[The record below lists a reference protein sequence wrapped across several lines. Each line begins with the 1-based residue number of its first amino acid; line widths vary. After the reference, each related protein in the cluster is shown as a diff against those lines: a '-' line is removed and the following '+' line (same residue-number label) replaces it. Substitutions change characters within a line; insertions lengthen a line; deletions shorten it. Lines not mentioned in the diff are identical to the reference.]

1 MLIEYMKF
9 EFIVKFYLIVVRI
22 IITFLTNYEILNIYG
37 STVYSFFLLSIYKMV
52 AFLRMFEFADVPF
65 RLKRFH

>member
-1 MLIEYMKF
+1 MLIEYLKF